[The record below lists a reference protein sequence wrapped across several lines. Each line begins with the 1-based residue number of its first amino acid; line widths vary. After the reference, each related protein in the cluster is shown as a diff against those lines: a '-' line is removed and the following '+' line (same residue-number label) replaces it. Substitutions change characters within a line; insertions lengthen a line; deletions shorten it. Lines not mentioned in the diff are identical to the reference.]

1 MGIAERKE
9 RQKAELRQRIL
20 EASLGI
26 LEREGFDALTMRK
39 VADAIEYSPAAIYLY
54 FDSREQIAQALG
66 RRAFQQ
72 LLACLQR
79 AEGVREPAA
88 RLHAMAQE
96 YARFAL
102 ENPAGYRLVFMESE
116 SVTAAVFD
124 HGGGGNN
131 GGEPDVGQLCF
142 ALLQGCFE
150 GLAREGLE
158 LPAPTEQLTLLLW
171 TALHGVASLKITCSK
186 FITAPAEE
194 LVSAVVT
201 QQLRSLGAAEP
212 AGRAARKARR

>member
-20 EASLGI
+20 DASLGI

-72 LLACLQR
+72 LLSYLQR
-79 AEGVREPAA
+79 AAEAAEPAA

-102 ENPAGYRLVFMESE
+102 DNPAGYRLVFMESE

-124 HGGGGNN
+124 HAAAE
-131 GGEPDVGQLCF
+131 GEPDVGQQCF
-142 ALLQGCFE
+142 ALLLGS
-150 GLAREGLE
+150 LE
-158 LPAPTEQLTLLLW
+158 PFAAAGDDAQQLTILFW
-171 TALHGVASLKITCSK
+171 TTLHGIVSLKITCSK
-186 FITAPAEE
+186 FLTAPAEE
-194 LVSAVVT
+194 LVRGAVD
-201 QQLRSLGAAEP
+201 QLLRGLQRPPAAAQP
-212 AGRAARKARR
+212 ARKARR